1 MARPFERRN
10 TRSYEL
16 KITRW
21 SDEYNKKIRDIQIG
35 WNTKIPPDRTS
46 GKRGSW
52 DSNKENTD
60 SIQRIILEEYAT
72 LLKNKSVI
80 YKRNYEYPEY
90 WSKTRF
96 DIITKIFTRKRI
108 LQKSTKE
115 NKN

>member
-1 MARPFERRN
+1 MGIPQYHLTVHQETGILGF
-10 TRSYEL
+10 
-16 KITRW
+16 
-21 SDEYNKKIRDIQIG
+21 QIG
-35 WNTKIPPDRTS
+35 IRIVSK
-46 GKRGSW
+46 
-52 DSNKENTD
+52 
-60 SIQRIILEEYAT
+60 RIILEEYAT

-108 LQKSTKE
+108 LQTSTKE